1 MAAALLQALLAVA
14 GAPSPSRSGRATI
27 ARRRSVS
34 GIRRPACGLHS
45 RARHGAGT
53 SSSALTHLARLMRK
67 MKGEKDAKDEEVV
80 IPSHLLGP
88 GNMDLEEGQV
98 EDMDLADDDVV
109 VGKDQLLD
117 ASIQPEI
124 SVAAVQTVTGFEVK
138 LDKGDGTENAP
149 IYESNSISVQ
159 ESRIL
164 LNGILCISANIL
176 LQLQVPMFSEDLFVS
191 IESWEL
197 ESKRKLTQLM
207 QQWSEWQARRQ
218 HHLKITLAFGLRH
231 YKCFQII

>member
-1 MAAALLQALLAVA
+1 
-14 GAPSPSRSGRATI
+14 
-27 ARRRSVS
+27 
-34 GIRRPACGLHS
+34 
-45 RARHGAGT
+45 
-53 SSSALTHLARLMRK
+53 
-67 MKGEKDAKDEEVV
+67 MKGGKDAKDEEVV

-98 EDMDLADDDVV
+98 EDMDLTDDDVV

-117 ASIQPEI
+117 ASIHPVT
-124 SVAAVQTVTGFEVK
+124 SVAAVQTVIGFEVK

-149 IYESNSISVQ
+149 IYESNSISIQ

-164 LNGILCISANIL
+164 LNEILCISANIL

-197 ESKRKLTQLM
+197 YLHKKRRLLVILLGPYTCYCDL
-207 QQWSEWQARRQ
+207 
-218 HHLKITLAFGLRH
+218 G
-231 YKCFQII
+231 QIYSCCCSLIWHF

>member
-1 MAAALLQALLAVA
+1 
-14 GAPSPSRSGRATI
+14 
-27 ARRRSVS
+27 
-34 GIRRPACGLHS
+34 
-45 RARHGAGT
+45 
-53 SSSALTHLARLMRK
+53 
-67 MKGEKDAKDEEVV
+67 MKGEKDEEVV

-88 GNMDLEEGQV
+88 ENMDLEEGQV

-124 SVAAVQTVTGFEVK
+124 SVAAVQTVIGFEVK

-149 IYESNSISVQ
+149 IYESNSISVE

-197 ESKRKLTQLM
+197 YLHKKRRLLVILLGPYTCYCDL
-207 QQWSEWQARRQ
+207 
-218 HHLKITLAFGLRH
+218 G
-231 YKCFQII
+231 QIYSCCCSLIWHF

>member
-1 MAAALLQALLAVA
+1 
-14 GAPSPSRSGRATI
+14 
-27 ARRRSVS
+27 
-34 GIRRPACGLHS
+34 
-45 RARHGAGT
+45 
-53 SSSALTHLARLMRK
+53 
-67 MKGEKDAKDEEVV
+67 MKGGKDAKDEEVV

-124 SVAAVQTVTGFEVK
+124 SVAAVQTVIGFEVK

-149 IYESNSISVQ
+149 IYESNSISIE

-164 LNGILCISANIL
+164 LNEILCISANIL

-197 ESKRKLTQLM
+197 YLHKKRRLLVILLGPYTCYCDL
-207 QQWSEWQARRQ
+207 
-218 HHLKITLAFGLRH
+218 G
-231 YKCFQII
+231 QIYSCCCSLIWHF

>member
-1 MAAALLQALLAVA
+1 MYLPRKNIASDEFISLD
-14 GAPSPSRSGRATI
+14 APCEADAKDEG
-27 ARRRSVS
+27 
-34 GIRRPACGLHS
+34 GG
-45 RARHGAGT
+45 
-53 SSSALTHLARLMRK
+53 
-67 MKGEKDAKDEEVV
+67 KDAKDEEVV

-88 GNMDLEEGQV
+88 RNMDLEEGQV

-124 SVAAVQTVTGFEVK
+124 SVAAVQTVIGFEVK

-149 IYESNSISVQ
+149 IFESNSISVE

-164 LNGILCISANIL
+164 LNGLLCISANIL

-197 ESKRKLTQLM
+197 YLHKKRRLLVILLGPY
-207 QQWSEWQARRQ
+207 ACYCD
-218 HHLKITLAFGLRH
+218 LG
-231 YKCFQII
+231 QIYSCCCSLIWHF